1 MPGQTVTYRPHH
13 RSLPVYSL
21 GDENLGVGPSFGNS
35 AAWINTK
42 GSGAIE
48 RVFSVEL
55 GESCVGAVGVR
66 YGGLGRSL
74 RMFESRLSLHDQPF
88 GLSRSRQISGGGSK
102 SVLRCVGK
110 TDAKP
115 VNPIKSAVER
125 LEGIESESH
134 HAGT

>member
-13 RSLPVYSL
+13 RALPVYSL

-55 GESCVGAVGVR
+55 GEGCVGAMSVR
-66 YGGLGRSL
+66 YGGLGRSP
-74 RMFESRLSLHDQPF
+74 RGFGSRPTPPDRPF
-88 GLSRSRQISGGGSK
+88 GGPAHDDPAAPRVPR
-102 SVLRCVGK
+102 
-110 TDAKP
+110 
-115 VNPIKSAVER
+115 
-125 LEGIESESH
+125 
-134 HAGT
+134 AGPRARVPTRRAAAHS